1 LTVFHRPL
9 ALVGALTGGDL
20 LLWNWSLSAN
30 HDVLALIAGVTL
42 LPLAAACLLLAALT
56 ALQLA
61 SRFSRHPL
69 VFAVLRRAVRPPRP
83 RLRPQRHVAI
93 SSHVRRHGADAEQLP
108 RRAPVPSGAQAHG
121 AAAHAAQTHAGSAE
135 RGRKL
140 AA

>member
-1 LTVFHRPL
+1 V
-9 ALVGALTGGDL
+9 LVGALTGGDL

-56 ALQLA
+56 TLQLA

-69 VFAVLRRAVRPPRP
+69 VFAVLRGAVRPPRP
-83 RLRPQRHVAI
+83 RLRPRRHVAA
-93 SSHVRRHGADAEQLP
+93 SSDARRRSADADQIQ
-108 RRAPVPSGAQAHG
+108 RRAPVASGAQARGVPAHV
-121 AAAHAAQTHAGSAE
+121 AQAHAAQTHAASAE